1 MIVTVGERAQGTGEL
16 TYQTWENR
24 PVGETTT
31 TTTPLFKCLRVFI
44 AASWGRKLSWCVTKT
59 KIEEHP
65 SHLK

>member
-31 TTTPLFKCLRVFI
+31 TTTTTPLFKCLRVFI
-44 AASWGRKLSWCVTKT
+44 AASWGRKRPISV
-59 KIEEHP
+59 
-65 SHLK
+65 